1 MNYLNFL
8 ILQFIAHLLA
18 DFVFQSDKSEN
29 EIKERGGKSLA
40 LITHSIT
47 VLLLSWT
54 FSLQWNFI
62 IAAVIITSFH
72 YIIDVINTALNKNDK
87 LKNISF
93 FIDQSFHLLVIFGVV
108 TIFAK
113 YFQFKPVIEIAFDT
127 KTLLIAAAY
136 LFCTKPTNIL
146 IKEILKAYK
155 IIISKNSTDDI
166 PNAGKLIGNV
176 ERILALTLILN
187 NQYEAVGFI
196 IAAKS
201 ILRFKDTDI
210 NKPEYVL
217 VGTLL
222 SFGIV
227 VIIGVLIQFYK

>member
-1 MNYLNFL
+1 MKKLLFI
-8 ILQFIAHLLA
+8 ILTFTASLCYPQ
-18 DFVFQSDKSEN
+18 N